1 MRTSSQSRCPPTGVK
16 STSAVTDPAVQWLL
30 VDLEAVGDI
39 DPSAAQ
45 ALTEAIRLAADEDVT
60 FAFSRVRGPIAVLL
74 ERYGLTEILGHDRIF
89 ATNRAAAAAFE
100 REP

>member
-16 STSAVTDPAVQWLL
+16 STSAVTDPAVQWLV

-74 ERYGLTEILGHDRIF
+74 ERYGLTEILGQDRIF